1 MNVISLCSG
10 IGGLDLGVHRAVPSA
25 RTVGYVEWEPYAAAV
40 LAARMESGDLG
51 ACPIYC
57 DDLRRFD
64 AAQWAGSVDCVTAG
78 FPCQPFSVAGKQR
91 GLADERWLWPEV
103 WRITRDSQA
112 SVLFLENVPGVLRMG
127 GAAILADLAAGGWSA
142 EWDLFRASDVGAP
155 QRRERWFCLAV
166 ADSGSVGSERFRI
179 NELVARAA
187 RGSEEDGEQRER
199 DGDAALD
206 RCGSLADA
214 DGAGQRS
221 VGRGVRDER
230 HDAWRGGALLGNA
243 ASQGLE
249 GREQRG
255 AARAAFRFPLNP
267 GDSAGWSEW
276 TGAQP
281 VIRRDAAG
289 LLGRLG
295 RLKALGNAVVPA
307 QAALAFRVLMQRL

>member
-1 MNVISLCSG
+1 MNVLSLCSG
-10 IGGLDLGVHRAVPSA
+10 IGGLDIGVHRAVHSA

-166 ADSGSVGSERFRI
+166 AD
-179 NELVARAA
+179 
-187 RGSEEDGEQRER
+187 
-199 DGDAALD
+199 
-206 RCGSLADA
+206 A

-230 HDAWRGGALLGNA
+230 HDAWRGGALLGDTTGA
-243 ASQGLE
+243 GLE
-249 GREQRG
+249 GCKQRG
-255 AARAAFRFPLNP
+255 AAREAFRFPP
-267 GDSAGWSEW
+267 GPSDSAGWSEW

-281 VIRRDAAG
+281 VIRRGPDG
-289 LLGRLG
+289 IPGRLD

-307 QAALAFRVLMQRL
+307 QAELAFRVLMQRL